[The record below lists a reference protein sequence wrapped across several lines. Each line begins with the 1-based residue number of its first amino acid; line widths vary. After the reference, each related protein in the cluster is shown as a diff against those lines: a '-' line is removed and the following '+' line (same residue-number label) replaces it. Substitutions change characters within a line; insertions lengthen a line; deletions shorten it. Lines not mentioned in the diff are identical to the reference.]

1 MEDLLAEV
9 VEPVAVEEVD
19 QEVDPGITIALKE
32 VLKELSCQ
40 IACAMWDRQNRQVI
54 LSLSMNV

>member
-19 QEVDPGITIALKE
+19 QEVDPETIIAPKK

-40 IACAMWDRQNRQVI
+40 TAHAM
-54 LSLSMNV
+54 